1 MTSRFFDF
9 KSVTLVHVDVGAAR
23 IGPIDGATL
32 PFIDDAGTPRA
43 IDLAECARIYR
54 CLRRLGAFPPTE
66 DFDWAALIES
76 EPGFAELPL
85 GAQPV
90 VGLRGAI
97 DEPPWFQFLDRHR
110 TQFEFA
116 DYDHIKRVLLDPLSH
131 TPWYSWDAS

>member
-1 MTSRFFDF
+1 
-9 KSVTLVHVDVGAAR
+9 VA
-23 IGPIDGATL
+23 
-32 PFIDDAGTPRA
+32 
-43 IDLAECARIYR
+43 
-54 CLRRLGAFPPTE
+54 GAFLPAE
-66 DFDWAALIES
+66 DFDWAALIGS

-116 DYDHIKRVLLDPLSH
+116 DYDHIRCALLDALSRTRWH
-131 TPWYSWDAS
+131 SWDVS